1 MKKLPVIALA
11 MFFALGPTLA
21 LAQAGGGAGAGG
33 AGAGAGGAGA
43 GAGAGGSAGG
53 AGGGAGGGDPARDHP
68 KAGGTTVGT
77 PQAGSSGNQH
87 QQHQQSASSSAQP
100 HKSPGRFTSA
110 RAYLCGFSD
119 VIALG
124 GRSSGVGYISE
135 APVPLRGLFDVSDGR
150 ALFRGRTRSFRFA
163 RRMG

>member
-1 MKKLPVIALA
+1 VLEREALEPE
-11 MFFALGPTLA
+11 LEELEPGLA
-21 LAQAGGGAGAGG
+21 LVVALEVQVVGPVAVIPQGII
-33 AGAGAGGAGA
+33 
-43 GAGAGGSAGG
+43 
-53 AGGGAGGGDPARDHP
+53 PRQVEQLLERRRRDRP
-68 KAGGTTVGT
+68 
-77 PQAGSSGNQH
+77 GNQH
-87 QQHQQSASSSAQP
+87 PQHQQSASSSAQP

-110 RAYLCGFSD
+110 RADLCGFSD